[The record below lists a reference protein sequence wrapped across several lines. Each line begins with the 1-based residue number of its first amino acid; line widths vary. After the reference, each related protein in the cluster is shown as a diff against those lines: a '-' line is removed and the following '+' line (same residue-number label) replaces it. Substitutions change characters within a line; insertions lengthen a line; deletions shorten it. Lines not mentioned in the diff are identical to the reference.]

1 MKQGKPEQSKLVAV
15 IYSHKFTVYSPYEKY
30 LPLGLLALVLLF
42 FLQHKGNKKKANPF
56 DVSVKTDF

>member
-42 FLQHKGNKKKANPF
+42 FYSTRAIKKRQIPLM
-56 DVSVKTDF
+56 SV